1 MPTLVRYGMLCRSH
15 RDCPLPEPVIV
26 TRQSEPGRGRDPLQ
40 ARENLRLFGVTSL
53 YATTPALYT
62 DQMPGLCLSERKWE
76 AWTLPLQTKRQV
88 LLQCIDQSGPPL
100 SCAQVGPCLQTG
112 LGRHVACTWSGLHDG
127 FVGL

>member
-1 MPTLVRYGMLCRSH
+1 MLCRSH

-62 DQMPGLCLSERKWE
+62 DQMPDLCLSEREWE
-76 AWTLPLQTKRQV
+76 ASTLPLQTKRQV
-88 LLQCIDQSGPPL
+88 LLHYTDQSVPPL
-100 SCAQVGPCLQTG
+100 SCTQAGPCLQPG
-112 LGRHVACTWSGLHDG
+112 LGRHVACTWSGLSDG